1 MPMHACF
8 ACSGQVAIYAKGIPL
23 AKSTWSRMHD
33 PATLNQSASG
43 ASCLPGG
50 TEKPISGNA
59 GGLFC
64 AQNQTNNPMQE
75 IQLTNLVS
83 EAIRAPGDF
92 QITYTVEGPTL
103 SRIGSEFS
111 LHITMAEFDRI
122 RTAMDSY

>member
-1 MPMHACF
+1 
-8 ACSGQVAIYAKGIPL
+8 
-23 AKSTWSRMHD
+23 
-33 PATLNQSASG
+33 
-43 ASCLPGG
+43 
-50 TEKPISGNA
+50 
-59 GGLFC
+59 
-64 AQNQTNNPMQE
+64 MQE

-111 LHITMAEFDRI
+111 LLITGREFDRI